1 MGTVED
7 IIAEAERFTKT
18 YAKSLKMA
26 PYPREDRP
34 FVHVV
39 QIKGVVV
46 GVFGERERADAE
58 ARDLARLEL
67 GEVTVDSHT
76 LL

>member
-1 MGTVED
+1 MTSED
-7 IIAEAERFTKT
+7 IIAEAERFTKK
-18 YAKSLKMA
+18 YAQSLRTE
-26 PYPREDRP
+26 PRP
-34 FVHVV
+34 LVYVV
-39 QIKGVVV
+39 QLRGVVV
-46 GVFGERERADAE
+46 GVFATRDHADAE